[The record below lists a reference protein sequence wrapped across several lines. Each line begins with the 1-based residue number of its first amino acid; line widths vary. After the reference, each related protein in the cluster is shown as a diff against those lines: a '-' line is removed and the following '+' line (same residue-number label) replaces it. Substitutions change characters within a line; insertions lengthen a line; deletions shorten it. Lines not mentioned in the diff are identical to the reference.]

1 MESKAKTPR
10 TISDTTLDRYLGA
23 ILALRQRIPIVRSV
37 DVANHLGNSKAC
49 VSMALKQMI
58 LQELVRLGPHGALL
72 LTETG
77 ERRATGHRDSNDY
90 FHWLLVQSGVME
102 NDARMEA
109 AAITRALSRPSFEA
123 LQHYLTRMGIPPV
136 PSPEANIKQQQAVSK

>member
-1 MESKAKTPR
+1 MEKKVKAPR
-10 TISDTTLDRYLGA
+10 VISATTLDRYLGA

-77 ERRATGHRDSNDY
+77 ERRATGHRDSYNY
-90 FHWLLVQSGVME
+90 FQWLLVQSGVME
-102 NDARMEA
+102 DDARTEA

-123 LQHYLTRMGIPPV
+123 LQCYLTRMGIPPV
-136 PSPEANIKQQQAVSK
+136 PTREGDTEKQQAVSK